1 MLAPHLISS
10 VIFADPFMASNEPL
24 WLGVP
29 NSVLQFHSSNSS
41 SPKDSTCFLH
51 LSDKGVTPL
60 LLYVDG
66 IIINGV
72 DLVRIEELKW
82 SLSHH
87 FDMKDLGTLSDF
99 FWARDHL
106 FCWQSLLSLLR
117 KICLW
122 SHLLC
127 ESHWL

>member
-10 VIFADPFMASNEPL
+10 VIFADPFMASHEPL

-51 LSDKGVTPL
+51 LADKGVTPL
-60 LLYVDG
+60 LLYVGG

-72 DLVRIEELKW
+72 DLVRIEELK
-82 SLSHH
+82 
-87 FDMKDLGTLSDF
+87 
-99 FWARDHL
+99 
-106 FCWQSLLSLLR
+106 
-117 KICLW
+117 
-122 SHLLC
+122 
-127 ESHWL
+127 